1 MIRLSWRAYLL
12 ILKRHTTKMAGNTD
26 AASRPFCIFS
36 LDFVQIPT
44 SDGPNVPPMSPARAS
59 IANMAVPPVGMRFDV
74 MLMEPGHMSSEK
86 KWGEIGYDRLSDKTK
101 IAGNFSFVVVFCTFV
116 HIV

>member
-1 MIRLSWRAYLL
+1 MNGCLPNFFMIRLSYRLYLL
-12 ILKRHTTKMAGNTD
+12 IPIRQPTKIIGNTE

-44 SDGPNVPPMSPARAS
+44 SDGPNVPPMSPAKAS

-74 MLMEPGHMSSEK
+74 MLMEPGHMIPTANPLIMQPIK
-86 KWGEIGYDRLSDKTK
+86 LICGIGDRD
-101 IAGNFSFVVVFCTFV
+101 AVR
-116 HIV
+116 

>member
-1 MIRLSWRAYLL
+1 MFANFFMIRLSYRPYLL
-12 ILKRHTTKMAGNTD
+12 ILKRQTTKMTGNTD

-44 SDGPNVPPMSPARAS
+44 SDGPNVPPMSPAKAS

-74 MLMEPGHMSSEK
+74 MLMEPGHMIPTANPLIMQPIK
-86 KWGEIGYDRLSDKTK
+86 LICGIGDRD
-101 IAGNFSFVVVFCTFV
+101 AVR
-116 HIV
+116 